1 MPITLYPSFF
11 KRPATTDESTPPD
24 IATTIRE
31 LSGGPGKSRLFKN
44 IYSFSICGLLFVD
57 DLLSAIYC
65 YYAIHYS
72 LILFFT
78 LSTTNS
84 TTLLK
89 SDCKQKRVMEIRH
102 KQNPFFFKKSNQNVV
117 KNDFT
122 RLTLQ
127 DILSAGLF
135 Y

>member
-1 MPITLYPSFF
+1 M
-11 KRPATTDESTPPD
+11 
-24 IATTIRE
+24 
-31 LSGGPGKSRLFKN
+31 
-44 IYSFSICGLLFVD
+44 
-57 DLLSAIYC
+57 
-65 YYAIHYS
+65 
-72 LILFFT
+72 
-78 LSTTNS
+78 
-84 TTLLK
+84 
-89 SDCKQKRVMEIRH
+89 MEIRH